1 MGQRRQGS
9 TRDLHLLRGDMG
21 GYGVTE
27 RKWTAGPWHLPHFAK
42 PNVNCQCEYILAEHG
57 GMGAIAAVYCSGD
70 GDEWMKNGDNPKFIE
85 AVANAHLIAAAPD
98 LYEALEAN
106 VDAMDNL
113 GISGGAMD
121 AARAALAKAR
131 GESE

>member
-1 MGQRRQGS
+1 M
-9 TRDLHLLRGDMG
+9 
-21 GYGVTE
+21 TE

-98 LYEALEAN
+98 LYEALEGLWTWVKN
-106 VDAMDNL
+106 WDAEFMDDPEFDRTFYMN
-113 GISGGAMD
+113 
-121 AARAALAKAR
+121 ALAKAR